1 MSLGVGVVVCVSGM
15 TPFEGPAPAITHKMK
30 PLRVIKA
37 DTVSMHS
44 MPSEY
49 AQCAQYAR

>member
-30 PLRVIKA
+30 PLCVIKA
-37 DTVSMHS
+37 GTVSMHN
-44 MPSEY
+44 SEY
-49 AQCAQYAR
+49 ADMF